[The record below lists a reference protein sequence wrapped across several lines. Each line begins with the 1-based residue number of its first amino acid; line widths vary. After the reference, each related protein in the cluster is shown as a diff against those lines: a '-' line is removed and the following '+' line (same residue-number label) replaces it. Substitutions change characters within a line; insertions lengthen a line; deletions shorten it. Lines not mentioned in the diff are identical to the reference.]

1 MYKIILTAYFQGL
14 SSVSNGNQ
22 YAKNRNDSLTIRT
35 AKFVCKYKVLFLCYC
50 IPISANPNGSPSC
63 IILVA
68 FSWT

>member
-1 MYKIILTAYFQGL
+1 
-14 SSVSNGNQ
+14 VSNGNQ
-22 YAKNRNDSLTIRT
+22 YAKNRNDGLTIRT
-35 AKFVCKYKVLFLCYC
+35 AKFVCKYKILFLCYC